1 MSTYLYRLN
10 NCIHTK
16 VLNKNVSNVAVS
28 SGRTNFNKPA
38 PLKLSIKMTVSWYIA
53 CPKIIFQ
60 PVIDI
65 SGVALVSGDRWRT
78 AGFAGSVASAS
89 AANVSIIKLTQSNW
103 AGERVDSPV
112 SLATEDTNVSVTAV
126 MFTVS

>member
-1 MSTYLYRLN
+1 M
-10 NCIHTK
+10 
-16 VLNKNVSNVAVS
+16 
-28 SGRTNFNKPA
+28 
-38 PLKLSIKMTVSWYIA
+38 
-53 CPKIIFQ
+53 
-60 PVIDI
+60 IDI